1 MANERSFS
9 KRKYAEALRCLKL
22 ICKVSS
28 HPVAIRLRAAE
39 MILQIY
45 GLEPPTTKRDKMA
58 IRDLV
63 QQHTFEKQLTAQ
75 VDDRI
80 AQEDAEK
87 LAQEQA
93 QAEAEEVAHTSAVF
107 DALLC
112 GDGDIE

>member
-1 MANERSFS
+1 MANPRSFS
-9 KRKYAEALRCLKL
+9 RRKYAEALRCLKL

-75 VDDRI
+75 VDDKI
-80 AQEDAEK
+80 AQEDADAEA
-87 LAQEQA
+87 LRQA
-93 QAEAEEVAHTSAVF
+93 QIDAEAVAHTNAVF
-107 DALLC
+107 DSLLS
-112 GDGDIE
+112 GDGNGE